1 MARTSDAN
9 HFPPAQVP
17 HMAIRIGRFA
27 IVEGDVREHGPW
39 LIEQARDGDP
49 RVVQLIVLVEPVDER
64 SAEFCE
70 DVAGAVADLFVSE
83 ELSLTGGLVRAMRR
97 AHMNLAEWNR
107 RSLREHRVAVGV
119 TCVVLREGEA
129 TIAQAGPG
137 LVYLVGPDGTRRV
150 TTAGEPAASPL
161 GSDGEITPQ
170 FIAARTDE
178 TSILL
183 LSSFAETEAGP
194 SAISRVLG
202 SHRDRLLGDLF
213 LQVRNVADV
222 HAVFIA
228 DVPAEAEPG
237 AVTESVEDAPSDLM
251 PPPPEPIPYPEE
263 PPVRVTV
270 VPSVD
275 QETSLSRR
283 RRLPSLRRER
293 VAGTSPPLPW
303 RWLAAALLALIAVV
317 AAVIYVPPLLEEDS
331 VARLDARLAE
341 ASELL
346 TDAGETSDIGEQR
359 ELLNGALRQLEE
371 ARSVDAEDPRIAEL
385 QGVIQGR
392 LDDVNGVIEVEDIE
406 TIVRFEGVV
415 THPLTPDAL
424 AVGARRLW
432 VMDSALGRVLAT
444 DPAGIFAVEEAFR
457 AGQRYG
463 GVAAATPIA
472 IAWDATAERLLVLD
486 EERALFAVELG
497 EEPVALR
504 LRDADELGSIDA
516 LAVHAGSLYV
526 LDAEGGEVWR
536 YLPTG
541 AGFDSERT
549 ALLGNTAL
557 DGARGLHV
565 GDDLFVLGA
574 EGVRRFEG
582 SREGVEQLQG
592 IDRVLNAPVGL
603 AADSDTIY
611 IADRGGNR
619 IVVGHAGGA
628 FLRQYTHPD
637 FTDLRGIAL
646 AADGSLLYVLTGFGI
661 LSFAPT
667 E

>member
-1 MARTSDAN
+1 
-9 HFPPAQVP
+9 
-17 HMAIRIGRFA
+17 MAIRVGRFA

-119 TCVVLREGEA
+119 TCVVLRDGEA

-137 LVYLVGPDGTRRV
+137 LVYLVGQDGTRRV

-194 SAISRVLG
+194 SAIGRVLN

-228 DVPAEAEPG
+228 DVPAEAEPADIG
-237 AVTESVEDAPSDLM
+237 SVESVEDAPSDLM

-263 PPVRVTV
+263 PQVRVTV
-270 VPSVD
+270 VPSVES
-275 QETSLSRR
+275 ETSMSRR

-293 VAGTSPPLPW
+293 VAGASPPLPW
-303 RWLAAALLALIAVV
+303 RWLAAGLLAIITVV
-317 AAVIYVPPLLEEDS
+317 AAVIFVPPLLEEDS

-341 ASELL
+341 AGELL
-346 TDAGETSDIGEQR
+346 TNAGETSDIGEQR

-385 QGVIQGR
+385 QRVIQGR
-392 LDDVNGVIEVEDIE
+392 LDEVNGVIEIDDIE
-406 TIVRFEGVV
+406 TVVRFEGVV

-444 DPAGIFAVEEAFR
+444 DPAGIFVVEEAFR

-472 IAWDATAERLLVLD
+472 IAWDAMAERLLVLD
-486 EERALFAVELG
+486 EERSLFAVELG
-497 EEPVALR
+497 EDPVALR
-504 LRDADELGSIDA
+504 LRDADELGSVDA

-541 AGFDSERT
+541 TGFDSERT
-549 ALLGNTAL
+549 ALLGTASF

-565 GDDLFVLGA
+565 GGDLLVLGA
-574 EGVRRFEG
+574 EGVHRFEG
-582 SREGVEQLQG
+582 SREGVAQLQG

-603 AADSDTIY
+603 AADSDTIF

-619 IVVGHAGGA
+619 IVVGHPGGA

-637 FTDLRGIAL
+637 FTDLRGTAL
-646 AADGSLLYVLTGFGI
+646 ASDGEVLYVLTGLGI
-661 LSFAPT
+661 LSFEPT

>member
-1 MARTSDAN
+1 
-9 HFPPAQVP
+9 
-17 HMAIRIGRFA
+17 MAIRIGRFA

-119 TCVVLREGEA
+119 TCVVLRDGEA

-137 LVYLVGPDGTRRV
+137 LVYLVGEDGTRRV

-170 FIAARTDE
+170 FVAARTDE

-194 SAISRVLG
+194 SALGRVLG

-213 LQVRNVADV
+213 LQVRSVPDV

-228 DVPAEAEPG
+228 DVPAEAAPG
-237 AVTESVEDAPSDLM
+237 EDPSVESVEDAPSDVT

-263 PPVRVTV
+263 PQVRVTV
-270 VPSVD
+270 VPSAER
-275 QETSLSRR
+275 ETSLSRR

-303 RWLAAALLALIAVV
+303 RWLAAGVLALIAVV
-317 AAVIYVPPLLEEDS
+317 AAVIFVPPLLEEDA

-346 TDAGETSDIGEQR
+346 TGAGETSDIGEQR

-385 QGVIQGR
+385 QRVVEGR
-392 LDDVNGVIEVEDIE
+392 LDEVNGVIAIEDIE
-406 TIVRFEGVV
+406 TVARFEGVV

-444 DPAGIFAVEEAFR
+444 DPAGIFMVEEAYR

-472 IAWDATAERLLVLD
+472 IAWDASAERLLVLD
-486 EERALFAVELG
+486 EERSLFAVELG

-504 LRDADELGSIDA
+504 LRDADELGSVDA

-541 AGFDSERT
+541 TGFDSERT
-549 ALLGNTAL
+549 ALLGSASL
-557 DGARGLHV
+557 GGSRGLHV
-565 GDDLFVLGA
+565 GGDLFVLGA

-582 SREGVEQLQG
+582 SREGVAQLQG

-603 AADSDTIY
+603 AVDSDTIY
-611 IADRGGNR
+611 IADRGGRR

-646 AADGSLLYVLTGFGI
+646 APDGEVLYVLTGSGI

>member
-1 MARTSDAN
+1 
-9 HFPPAQVP
+9 
-17 HMAIRIGRFA
+17 MAIRVGRFA

-49 RVVQLIVLVEPVDER
+49 RIVQLIVLVEPVDER

-119 TCVVLREGEA
+119 TCVVLRDGEA

-137 LVYLVGPDGTRRV
+137 LVYLVGADGTRRV

-194 SAISRVLG
+194 SAIGRVLN

-228 DVPAEAEPG
+228 DVPTEAEP
-237 AVTESVEDAPSDLM
+237 ADVESVEDAPSDLM
-251 PPPPEPIPYPEE
+251 PPPPEPIPYPEA
-263 PPVRVTV
+263 PQVRVTV
-270 VPSVD
+270 VPSGES
-275 QETSLSRR
+275 ETSISPRR
-283 RRLPSLRRER
+283 
-293 VAGTSPPLPW
+293 
-303 RWLAAALLALIAVV
+303 
-317 AAVIYVPPLLEEDS
+317 
-331 VARLDARLAE
+331 AE
-341 ASELL
+341 AGELL
-346 TDAGETSDIGEQR
+346 TNAGETSDIGEQR

-371 ARSVDAEDPRIAEL
+371 ARSVDAEDPRIADL
-385 QGVIQGR
+385 QRVVQER
-392 LDDVNGVIEVEDIE
+392 LDEVNGVIEIDDIE
-406 TIVRFEGVV
+406 TVVRFEGVV

-444 DPAGIFAVEEAFR
+444 DPAGIFVVEEAFR

-472 IAWDATAERLLVLD
+472 IAWDAMAERLLVLD
-486 EERALFAVELG
+486 EERSLFAVELG

-504 LRDADELGSIDA
+504 LRDADELGSVDA

-541 AGFDSERT
+541 TGFDSERT
-549 ALLGNTAL
+549 ALLGSASL
-557 DGARGLHV
+557 DGASGLHV
-565 GDDLFVLGA
+565 GGDLFVLGA
-574 EGVRRFEG
+574 ESVHRFEG

-619 IVVGHAGGA
+619 IVVGHPGGA

-646 AADGSLLYVLTGFGI
+646 ASDGEVLYVLTGLGI
-661 LSFAPT
+661 LSFEPT

>member
-1 MARTSDAN
+1 
-9 HFPPAQVP
+9 
-17 HMAIRIGRFA
+17 MAIRVGRFA

-39 LIEQARDGDP
+39 LIEQTRDGDP

-64 SAEFCE
+64 SASFCE

-97 AHMNLAEWNR
+97 AHLNLAEWNR

-119 TCVVLREGEA
+119 TCVVLRDGEA

-194 SAISRVLG
+194 SAIGRVLG

-213 LQVRNVADV
+213 LQVRNVQDV

-228 DVPAEAEPG
+228 DVPTEAATTEP
-237 AVTESVEDAPSDLM
+237 AIPESAEDAPVDAE

-263 PPVRVTV
+263 SPVRVTV
-270 VPSVD
+270 VPTAER
-275 QETSLSRR
+275 ETSLSQR

-293 VAGTSPPLPW
+293 VAGESPPLPW
-303 RWLAAALLALIAVV
+303 KWLGAGVLALIAVV
-317 AAVIYVPPLLEEDS
+317 AAIIFVPPLLEEDAS
-331 VARLDARLAE
+331 TRLEARLAE
-341 ASELL
+341 AGELL
-346 TDAGETSDIGEQR
+346 TGAGEASDIAEQR

-371 ARSVDAEDPRIAEL
+371 ARSVDATDPRIAEL
-385 QGVIQGR
+385 QGVIQQR
-392 LDDVNGVIEVEDIE
+392 LDDVNGVIEVVEIE
-406 TIVRFEGVV
+406 TVVRFEGVI

-424 AVGARRLW
+424 AVGSRRLW

-463 GVAAATPIA
+463 GVAAATPVA
-472 IAWDATAERLLVLD
+472 IAWDAMAERLLVLD
-486 EERALFAVELG
+486 EERSLFAVALG

-504 LRDADELGSIDA
+504 LRDADELASIDA

-526 LDAEGGEVWR
+526 LDTEGGEVWR

-541 AGFDSERT
+541 SGFDSERS
-549 ALLGNTAL
+549 ALLGTASL
-557 DGARGLHV
+557 DGSSGLYV
-565 GDDLFVLGA
+565 DGDILVLGA

-603 AADSDTIY
+603 AADADTIY
-611 IADRGGNR
+611 IADRGGR
-619 IVVGHAGGA
+619 RVVVGHPGGA
-628 FLRQYTHPD
+628 FLRQYTNPA

-646 AADGSLLYVLTGFGI
+646 SSDGTLLYVLTGFGV
-661 LSFAPT
+661 LSFEPT